1 MSLMKTNIR
10 SFRARMA
17 TGISRRPGY
26 RKLVLEERLNS
37 KQNSKTPKPKV
48 HLIMIR
54 YLQLTTP
61 TMKPMRMEKEKEERM
76 LPIQAP
82 RKRKQMLD
90 LMSLKAYLQP
100 VMLMKICFCRKEVWK
115 RKMIKWF
122 RTPWLLVT
130 MSITGKMMK

>member
-54 YLQLTTP
+54 YLQKRTP
-61 TMKPMRMEKEKEERM
+61 TMKPMRMKKEKEERM

-82 RKRKQMLD
+82 RKRRNV
-90 LMSLKAYLQP
+90 LMSLKAYLKP
-100 VMLMKICFCRKEVWK
+100 VMLMKICFSRKEVWK